1 VIVSLTAEQILAL
14 APDAASAKAGTGQA
28 SLSKWSGLGGHAQ
41 ALWGLCQ
48 GSGKEPYRAQIDLA
62 GPAFKCNCPSRK
74 FPCKHG
80 IGLYLL
86 YARDSAAF
94 KETDAPQWVSDWLQ
108 SREQRSE
115 KKAAKEA
122 EAATPEA
129 IAAREAS
136 QQKRQE
142 KRQGNVETGLA
153 VLEAWLED
161 LARDGLA
168 TLRSKP
174 SRDWEA
180 MAARLVDT
188 QAPGLASRVRRL
200 GLSIYGGGGDGW
212 ELAAARELSQ
222 LALLRQAYARLAS
235 LPEGLQHE
243 VRSAI
248 GWATSQ
254 EDVLAQPGVN
264 DRWLVLGARTQEDG
278 RVGSCATFL
287 RGESSGR
294 WATLLQFSAGS
305 QALPP
310 APPLGAIYQG
320 TVHYYPA
327 ALPMRVLFADDMKL
341 VGATPDAQPAPAPAE
356 LAAELARYA
365 QALAANPF
373 LESWPMALEQVTP
386 VHDAGKAAPWSLRA
400 VNGEALAVDA
410 AFRQGW
416 QLHALAGGHPL
427 RVFGL
432 WQGYSFLPLSAW
444 CGGRSF
450 NLDGGNG

>member
-1 VIVSLTAEQILAL
+1 VSLTAEQILAL

-108 SREQRSE
+108 SREERSE

-122 EAATPEA
+122 EASTPEA

-136 QQKRQE
+136 QQKRLE

-153 VLEAWLED
+153 VLDAWLED
-161 LARDGLA
+161 LAREGLA

-180 MAARLVDT
+180 MASRLVDT
-188 QAPGLASRVRRL
+188 QAAGLASRVRRL
-200 GLSIYGGGGDGW
+200 GLSIYGGGNDGW
-212 ELAAARELSQ
+212 ELAAARELAQ
-222 LALLRQAYARLAS
+222 LALLRQAYMRLAA

-254 EDVLAQPGVN
+254 EDVLAQPGIE
-264 DRWLVLGARTQEDG
+264 DRWLVLGARTQDDG
-278 RVGSCATFL
+278 RVGSCATYL

-294 WATLLQFSAGS
+294 WAVLLQFSAGS
-305 QALPP
+305 MALPP
-310 APPLGAIYQG
+310 APPTGAIYQG

-327 ALPMRVLFADDMKL
+327 AVPLRVLFADDMKL
-341 VGATPDAQPAPAPAE
+341 LDAVPGGRPGVAATE
-356 LAAELARYA
+356 LGPEFERFA

-386 VHDAGKAAPWSLRA
+386 VHEAGKALPWSLRA
-400 VNGEALAVDA
+400 ANGDALPVDA

-432 WQGYSFLPLSAW
+432 WQGYSFLPLSA
-444 CGGRSF
+444 CVDSRSF

>member
-1 VIVSLTAEQILAL
+1 MTLTAEQILAL

-28 SLSKWSGLGGHAQ
+28 SLSKWSGLGGHTQ

-48 GSGKEPYRAQIDLA
+48 GSGKEPYRSQIDLA

-86 YARDSAAF
+86 FARDSAAF

-108 SREQRSE
+108 SREERSE

-129 IAAREAS
+129 VAAREAS

-142 KRQGNVETGLA
+142 KRQGNVEAGLA
-153 VLEAWLED
+153 VLDSWLED
-161 LARDGLA
+161 LAREGLA

-174 SRDWEA
+174 SKDWEA

-188 QAPGLASRVRRL
+188 QAPGLAARVRRL
-200 GLSIYGGGGDGW
+200 GLSIYGGHAGNW
-212 ELAAARELSQ
+212 ELTAARELGQ

-248 GWATSQ
+248 GWTTSQ
-254 EDVLAQPGVN
+254 EEVQSQPGVH
-264 DRWLVLGARTQEDG
+264 DRWLVLGARTMEDG
-278 RVGSCATFL
+278 RIGSRATYL
-287 RGESSGR
+287 RGEGTGR
-294 WATLLQFSAGS
+294 WAMLLQFSAGGQS
-305 QALPP
+305 LPP
-310 APPLGAIYQG
+310 APPGGATYQG
-320 TVHYYPA
+320 TVHFYPA
-327 ALPMRVLFADDMKL
+327 ALPLRVVFADDMK
-341 VGATPDAQPAPAPAE
+341 VHDATQPAPSVASSS
-356 LAAELARYA
+356 LAQEMERYA

-373 LESWPMALEQVTP
+373 IESWPMLLEQVTP
-386 VHDAGKAAPWSLRA
+386 VFEPGNATSWSLRA
-400 VNGEALAVDA
+400 ANGDALLLDA
-410 AFRQGW
+410 AFRNGW

-427 RVFGL
+427 TVFGL
-432 WQGYSFLPLSAW
+432 WQGYSFLPLSAV
-444 CGGRSF
+444 CGGRNF
-450 NLDGGNG
+450 NFDGGNA

>member
-1 VIVSLTAEQILAL
+1 MTLTAEQILAL

-28 SLSKWSGLGGHAQ
+28 SLSKWSGLGGHTQ

-108 SREQRSE
+108 SREERSE

-129 IAAREAS
+129 IAAREAG
-136 QQKRQE
+136 QQRRQE
-142 KRQGNVETGLA
+142 KRQGNVEAGLS
-153 VLEAWLED
+153 VLDSWLED
-161 LARDGLA
+161 LAREGLA

-188 QAPGLASRVRRL
+188 QAPGLAARVRRL
-200 GLSIYGGGGDGW
+200 GLSIYGGQPGNW
-212 ELAAARELSQ
+212 ELGAARELGQ

-235 LPEGLQHE
+235 LPDGLQHE

-248 GWATSQ
+248 GWTTVQ
-254 EDVLAQPGVN
+254 EEVLAEPGIH
-264 DRWLVLGARTQEDG
+264 DRWLVLGSRTLDDG
-278 RVGSCATFL
+278 RVGSRATYL
-287 RGESSGR
+287 HGESTGR
-294 WATLLQFSAGS
+294 WAMLLQFSAGGQS
-305 QALPP
+305 LPP
-310 APPLGAIYQG
+310 ALPGGATYQG
-320 TVHYYPA
+320 TVHFYPA
-327 ALPMRVLFADDMKL
+327 AVPLRVVFADDMRL
-341 VGATPDAQPAPAPAE
+341 HDGAAGTQPASSAGPGM
-356 LAAELARYA
+356 LAQEMQRYA

-373 LESWPMALEQVTP
+373 IESWPMLLEQVTP
-386 VHDAGKAAPWSLRA
+386 VCEPGKATPWTLRA
-400 VNGEALAVDA
+400 ANGEALVLDA
-410 AFRQGW
+410 AFRNAW

-427 RVFGL
+427 TVFGL
-432 WQGYSFLPLSAW
+432 WQGYSFLPLSAMD
-444 CGGRSF
+444 GGRSF
-450 NLDGGNG
+450 NLDGGNA

>member
-1 VIVSLTAEQILAL
+1 MSLTAEQILAL

-94 KETDAPQWVSDWLQ
+94 KETDAPQWVNDWLQ
-108 SREQRSE
+108 SREERSE

-142 KRQGNVETGLA
+142 KRQGNVETGLS
-153 VLEAWLED
+153 VLDAWLED
-161 LARDGLA
+161 LAREGLA

-174 SRDWEA
+174 SKDWET

-200 GLSIYGGGGDGW
+200 GLSIYGGSGDGW
-212 ELAAARELSQ
+212 ELAAARELAQ

-254 EDVLAQPGVN
+254 EEVLAQPGVQ
-264 DRWLVLGARTQEDG
+264 DRWLVLGARTLEDG

-294 WATLLQFSAGS
+294 WAMLLQFSAGS

-310 APPLGAIYQG
+310 APPTGAIYQG

-327 ALPMRVLFADDMKL
+327 AVPMRVVFADDMKL
-341 VGATPDAQPAPAPAE
+341 LDASPGAMHDVAPTE
-356 LAAELARYA
+356 FAAELDRYA

-373 LESWPMALEQVTP
+373 LETWPMALERVTP
-386 VHDAGKAAPWSLRA
+386 VHEAGKAMPWSLRA
-400 VNGEALAVDA
+400 ANGEALAVDA

-432 WQGYSFLPLSAW
+432 WQGYSFIPLSAYV
-444 CGGRSF
+444 GGRTF
-450 NLDGGNG
+450 NLDTDATAS

>member
-108 SREQRSE
+108 SREERSE

-153 VLEAWLED
+153 VLDAWLED
-161 LARDGLA
+161 LAREGLA

-174 SRDWEA
+174 SKDWEA

-188 QAPGLASRVRRL
+188 QASGLASRVRRL
-200 GLSIYGGGGDGW
+200 GLSIYGGGNDGW
-212 ELAAARELSQ
+212 ELDAARELAQ

-243 VRSAI
+243 VRAAI

-254 EDVLAQPGVN
+254 EDVLAQPGVQ
-264 DRWLVLGARTQEDG
+264 DRWQVLGARTLDDG
-278 RVGSCATFL
+278 RIGTCATFL

-294 WATLLQFSAGS
+294 WAMLLQFSAGS
-305 QALPP
+305 MALPP
-310 APPLGAIYQG
+310 APPLGAVYQG
-320 TVHYYPA
+320 IVHYYPA
-327 ALPMRVLFADDMKL
+327 AVPMRVVFADDMKL
-341 VGATPDAQPAPAPAE
+341 LDAAPAALPVLAPTEMSAE
-356 LAAELARYA
+356 FERYA

-386 VHDAGKAAPWSLRA
+386 VHEGGKATPWSLRVA
-400 VNGEALAVDA
+400 NGDALAVDA

-432 WQGYSFLPLSAW
+432 WQGYSFLPLSASVA
-444 CGGRSF
+444 GRSF
-450 NLDGGNG
+450 NLDGANA